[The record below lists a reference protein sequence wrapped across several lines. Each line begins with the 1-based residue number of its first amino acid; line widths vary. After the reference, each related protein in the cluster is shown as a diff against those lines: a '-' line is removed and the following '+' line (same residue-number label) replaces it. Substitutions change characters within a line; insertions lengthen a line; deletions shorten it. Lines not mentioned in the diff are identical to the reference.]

1 MTIVFAQ
8 ALAEY
13 GAMATVAQSL
23 THLSVRLGD
32 AIGEWRIEAFVAV
45 IVLAFLWRL
54 VTAVR

>member
-1 MTIVFAQ
+1 MTIFFAQ

-13 GAMATVAQSL
+13 AAMATVAQSI

-32 AIGEWRIEAFVAV
+32 AIGEWKMEAFIAV
-45 IVLAFLWRL
+45 IVLAFLWRI